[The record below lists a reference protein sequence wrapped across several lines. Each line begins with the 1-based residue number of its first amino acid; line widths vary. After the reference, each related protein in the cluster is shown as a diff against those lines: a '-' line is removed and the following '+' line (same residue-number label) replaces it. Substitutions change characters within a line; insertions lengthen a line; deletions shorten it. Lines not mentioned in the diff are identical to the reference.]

1 MALANPNYS
10 EYSHPDETTYL
21 MVAGEKD
28 IRIGDIHIFLHDLA
42 DKRYI
47 SEEKI
52 AAKDFTIHRLWPDV
66 YSHIAFKDKT
76 LRDSVNK
83 IIKDLT
89 ANGTIEAIYRKHR

>member
-1 MALANPNYS
+1 M
-10 EYSHPDETTYL
+10 

-47 SEEKI
+47 SEEEI

-66 YSHIAFKDKT
+66 YSHMAFKDEM
-76 LRDSVNK
+76 LRDSVNNV
-83 IIKDLT
+83 IKELT
-89 ANGTIEAIYRKHR
+89 ADGTIESIYRKHR